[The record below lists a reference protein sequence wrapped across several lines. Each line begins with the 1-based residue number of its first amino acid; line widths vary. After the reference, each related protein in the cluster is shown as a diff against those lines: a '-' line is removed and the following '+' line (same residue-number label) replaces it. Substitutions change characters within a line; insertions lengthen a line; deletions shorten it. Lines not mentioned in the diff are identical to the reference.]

1 MLLFLGSVY
10 FDVQQYG
17 RYNRFVPGS
26 QQQEDKETKA
36 GGESRPRGNKTFS
49 CSTQVRTRTHSMARH
64 RKSPRSRRNLMVIEG
79 HQFDR
84 R

>member
-1 MLLFLGSVY
+1 MLFFLGSVY

-36 GGESRPRGNKTFS
+36 GGESRPKGYKTFFMLN
-49 CSTQVRTRTHSMARH
+49 STEYEIYHAH
-64 RKSPRSRRNLMVIEG
+64 KW
-79 HQFDR
+79 
-84 R
+84 